1 MSFKKFVFGLVF
13 LGFFSVQN
21 AKCQIVNQG
30 MDDDIRLAVNEG
42 DLMIT
47 GFVSFPNWGRYSAEL
62 VLSSSSA
69 SNYSSGGYAPLGLQ
83 FEYMLAN
90 NFGFTFDGIFNKWEA
105 KWESDGFD
113 NQGNAQTFENT
124 VSVNRMRFLVGLNYH
139 LDDLKNERLNLYGG
153 FGVGFNDRR
162 LRVNVDENSWG
173 NEFWGPAID
182 IPLAVRARMGMR
194 FFVSEAIGL
203 NLELG
208 AGGPVLRFGLTFKF
222 PT

>member
-47 GFVSFPNWGRYSAEL
+47 GFLSFPNWGRYTAEL
-62 VLSSSSA
+62 VLSSSQNIT
-69 SNYSSGGYAPLGLQ
+69 NYSMGGFAPLGLQ
-83 FEYMLAN
+83 LEYMLAN
-90 NFGFTFDGIFNKWEA
+90 NFGFTFEGIFNKWEA
-105 KWESDGFD
+105 NWETD
-113 NQGNAQTFENT
+113 NFGEPTNNT

-139 LDDLKNERLNLYGG
+139 LDDLKNEKLNLYGG
-153 FGVGFNDRR
+153 FGVGSNDRR
-162 LRVNVDENSWG
+162 ISVNIDESYTG
-173 NEFWGPAID
+173 EEFWGTFVD
-182 IPLAVRARMGMR
+182 FPLATRARMGMR
-194 FFVSEAIGL
+194 FFLSETIGL

-208 AGGPVLRFGLTFKF
+208 VGGPILRGGVTFKF
-222 PT
+222 LT